1 MPNQKNDRKKGNT
14 GRRRR
19 PEDTAW
25 IDTDRVVN
33 KAQHIVSSAVNV
45 LEEEIA
51 AGILAAKRIEKKL
64 IDVDEIRSNPDDL
77 INRIRRDS
85 HEALDLYIDA
95 FASLSGKLNTI
106 IESLKSEPPE
116 KQAATNTHT
125 QKNRAEVIILEP
137 DAPLKPGG
145 SCTLTLGLQEDT
157 QGASGKVSLRK
168 SDFVGPDDRIISK
181 RAITIVPRTLIIKAD
196 VEKEISI
203 TVKLPKNSFPGIY
216 NAFLT
221 DRYNPLIRIILA
233 IHVTE

>member
-1 MPNQKNDRKKGNT
+1 MPKQKNDRKKDNH
-14 GRRRR
+14 RNSRR
-19 PEDTAW
+19 PEDSSW

-106 IESLKSEPPE
+106 IESLKSDTPE
-116 KQAATNTHT
+116 KQGGA
-125 QKNRAEVIILEP
+125 KKRAPKSRPDVIILEP
-137 DAPLKPGG
+137 EGPIKPGG
-145 SCTLTLGLQEDT
+145 SCTLILVLFEDEH
-157 QGASGKVSLRK
+157 GASGKVSLRK
-168 SDFVGPDDRIISK
+168 SDFVGPDNRIISQQ
-181 RAITIVPRTLIIKAD
+181 AISIVPKTLLIKAD
-196 VEKEISI
+196 VEKEITI
-203 TVKLPKNSFPGIY
+203 RVKLPTDSLPGIY

-221 DRYNPLIRIILA
+221 DRYNPLIRIILS
-233 IHVTE
+233 IQVSE